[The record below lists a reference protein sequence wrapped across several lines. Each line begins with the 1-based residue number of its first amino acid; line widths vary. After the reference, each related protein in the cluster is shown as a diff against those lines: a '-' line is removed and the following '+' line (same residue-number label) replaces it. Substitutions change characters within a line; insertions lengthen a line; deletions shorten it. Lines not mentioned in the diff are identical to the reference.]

1 LCGIREKVPKSLPR
15 KDSIEDIMSFNKF
28 EFNYLYPRV
37 DFKLILR
44 RVARFLYYRFP
55 LPIRVR
61 LAKRGRR
68 HEKRFD

>member
-1 LCGIREKVPKSLPR
+1 
-15 KDSIEDIMSFNKF
+15 MSFNKF

-61 LAKRGRR
+61 LAKMGRR